1 MNFHPISRGR
11 TSRLS
16 GPSGS
21 VGRGLRYAASLL
33 FIGAGLS
40 LQSAHA
46 TRLHEVEVSESD
58 AGLRFQIEFDEAVKY
73 RAYDLLVERGFFYA
87 DFYGVDVP
95 LKNKEWKIGK
105 SGVLLARSFYYPKFK
120 VARFVIYSSERMNT
134 DISMEAAAGDRTFS
148 IYSRAITFRR
158 IDDPSPPV
166 RQKKVVL
173 LDPGHGGKNH
183 GSATSKSIRG
193 KKYLEKDVALQICLR
208 MIRHFRKS
216 PNLELRMSRVDDTFV
231 SLDDRIRM
239 IDAVRADMLMS
250 VHMNGTNSRGKK
262 ATGFEVYHLA
272 EGRELNSSGRA
283 VIASAQGTKRAR
295 RDQRGEVDKI
305 LKNLSSEEINKQRVQ
320 SRELSFIIEKL
331 FSSQGP
337 MRGQSRGVKSAGFR
351 VLTNI
356 NAPSTLVECGFLDNP
371 ADAKKLVDP
380 EGQEQMAA
388 LLFNAINM
396 YFARVDPTFVPHL
409 APVR

>member
-1 MNFHPISRGR
+1 MDR
-11 TSRLS
+11 T
-16 GPSGS
+16 
-21 VGRGLRYAASLL
+21 LRFAAVLML
-33 FIGAGLS
+33 IGGGLS
-40 LQSAHA
+40 VESAHA
-46 TRLHEVEVSESD
+46 TRLHDFGWSESD
-58 AGLRFQIEFDEAVKY
+58 GGLRFQVEFDEAVRH
-73 RAYDLLVERGFFYA
+73 RAYDLLVERGFYYV
-87 DFYGVDVP
+87 DYYGVDVP

-105 SGVLLARSFYYPKFK
+105 SGVLLVRSFYYPKFK
-120 VARFVIYSSERMNT
+120 VARFVIYTSERLNT
-134 DISMEAAAGDRTFS
+134 DISFEATAGDRKFYIFS
-148 IYSRAITFRR
+148 RTMAFRS
-158 IDDPSPPV
+158 IEAPSAPV

-183 GSATSKSIRG
+183 GSQTSRSIGG
-193 KKYLEKDVALQICLR
+193 KRYLEKDVALQICLR

-231 SLDDRIRM
+231 SLDDRVRM
-239 IDAVRADMLMS
+239 IDAVRADLLMS

-283 VIASAQGTKRAR
+283 VSASAQRASQAR
-295 RDQRGEVDKI
+295 RGQRGEVAKI
-305 LKNLSSEEINKQRVQ
+305 LNNLSSEEIDRQRVQ

-356 NAPSTLVECGFLDNP
+356 GAPSTLVECGFLDNP

-380 EGQEQMAA
+380 ASQEQIAA